1 MTMTFSSGFY
11 NKAWHKWDDMKVYGS
26 TARHT
31 RRLIFSLLRGLSF
44 DSVLDVGCGTGVL
57 LQQILEQYPHAQLT
71 GSEYSPQGI
80 EFARARLPSAR
91 FCSMDLGRENLG
103 RQFDLVTCIDVLEH
117 VNDDRAALSNLQA
130 MTRKYMLL
138 SAPLGQLFEV
148 EARRMGHVHGYN
160 RAELE
165 DKIQAAGFEIVKSI
179 QWGFPFYNIHR
190 RIANRMPE
198 TTSMGQYDGRKKLL
212 SDFLYVLFYLNIALG
227 GERYYALCR
236 RRLQVE

>member
-1 MTMTFSSGFY
+1 MTMTFSSSFY
-11 NKAWHKWDDMKVYGS
+11 NEAWQKWDEMKVYGS

-31 RRLIFSLLRGLSF
+31 RRLIFSLLQGLSF

-57 LQQILEQYPHAQLT
+57 LQQIQEQYPRAQLT
-71 GSEYSPQGI
+71 GSEYSAQGI

-91 FCSMDLGRENLG
+91 FCLMDLGRENLG

-117 VNDDRAALSNLQA
+117 VDDDRAALKNLLA

-138 SAPLGQLFEV
+138 SVPLGQLFEI
-148 EARRMGHVHGYN
+148 EARRMGHVHGYS

-165 DKIQAAGFEIVKSI
+165 GKLHAAGFEIMKSI

-190 RIANRMPE
+190 RIANHMPE
-198 TTSMGQYDGRKKLL
+198 TISMGQYDGRKKLL
-212 SDFLYVLFYLNIALG
+212 SDFLYALFFLNIATG

-236 RRLQVE
+236 PGK